1 MRHYIKYLIVTAGYF
16 MLVTGCDKKDTI
28 PYYNGGSS
36 PVVTASAD
44 SVSCRTFDSSK
55 SVLTLSWTD
64 PKNGGIDST
73 TRYILQI
80 DSSGRN
86 FSQAYTDTLYGTLK
100 KSFTAPQLDS
110 ILFYNLGLSI
120 YKTYNIDVRVIS
132 SYANNNDMQI
142 SKTFTLKASTLFA
155 PAAVAPPFSDSLY
168 IVGDATQGG
177 WGNPVPVPSQEFSQ
191 IDSLTYVGTFSLNG
205 GGQFLLLP
213 VNGDW
218 SNKYAVASG
227 AAASLKNGGAFGYN
241 FSDNFDGPDSTGNY
255 QIKVD
260 FLRGK
265 FTVTKQ

>member
-1 MRHYIKYLIVTAGYF
+1 MKHFIKNIAISTILF
-16 MLVTGCDKKDTI
+16 MLIIGCDKKDTVA
-28 PYYNGGSS
+28 YYNGSII
-36 PVVTASAD
+36 PVVNASAD
-44 SVSCRTFDSSK
+44 SVSCRTSDSSK
-55 SVLTLSWTD
+55 TVLTLRWTD
-64 PKNGGIDST
+64 PKNGGIDSA
-73 TRYILQI
+73 TRYVLQI

-86 FSQAYTDTLYGTLK
+86 FSQAYTDTLYGTLS

-110 ILFYNLGLSI
+110 ILLYNLGLSI

-142 SKTFTLKASTLFA
+142 SKTFTLKASTFFA
-155 PAAVAPPFSDSLY
+155 PAAVVPPASDSLY